1 MEELVTIGTPQ
12 PCETPLPKADLED
25 LIYGWERPISDR

>member
-1 MEELVTIGTPQ
+1 MEEPVKICLPH
-12 PCETPLPKADLED
+12 PCDPPLPQTDLED

>member
-1 MEELVTIGTPQ
+1 MEETTTSFPLQSFEKPDPQ
-12 PCETPLPKADLED
+12 TDLED